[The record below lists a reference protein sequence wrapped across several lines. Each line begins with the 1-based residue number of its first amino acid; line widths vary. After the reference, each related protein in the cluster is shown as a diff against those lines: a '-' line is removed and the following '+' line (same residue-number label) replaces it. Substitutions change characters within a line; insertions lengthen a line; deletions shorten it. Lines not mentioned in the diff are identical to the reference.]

1 MPVITRFYG
10 MVAKMYLI
18 GKEHNPPHI
27 HFLYGEHNGVID
39 LQTLTVIEGDLP
51 GKALS
56 MALEWTEKN
65 QKALLE
71 MWETQQ
77 FRKLP
82 PLM

>member
-10 MVAKMYLI
+10 MVVKMYLI

-56 MALEWTEKN
+56 MALEWTGKN
-65 QKALLE
+65 QTALLE

-82 PLM
+82 PLK

>member
-1 MPVITRFYG
+1 

-39 LQTLTVIEGDLP
+39 LQTLTVMEGDLP